1 MTLQP
6 PRNSDNPGSRHH
18 RQLPADERVSHNSPR
33 QNAMRLVGLITLLL
47 AIVVVPASPAL
58 GHAALVSSQPGAGYA
73 ITSAPAEIVLQFSEG
88 VSLADDALTLTGPE
102 GEQVPLRV
110 ALDQSRTAVRGVP
123 DGELSAGAYEVGY
136 RVVARDG
143 DVITG
148 AYPFGIATPV
158 GAGARSTAAGD
169 DDPNGVRLSTALWR
183 ALLFLGLSVA
193 LGGAYLSWRVDDAT
207 GGLPGPRPL
216 VRTGALVAVAGAT
229 GLLLTLAPLDR
240 VAMTVTAPGA
250 TRLVAAQAA
259 LLVLAALLAHRAPL
273 LGALP
278 ALLAVVVLEGVRA
291 HAGEAA
297 GVPGMALTSLHLLA
311 GALWL
316 GGLIHALRL
325 AAAWRTKSLAVH
337 VAFSTYARTALIL
350 FILVA
355 LSGTLSALV
364 LLPTL
369 EDWTGTT
376 YGRVLLVKLAVFAAV
391 LLAAVVARRRLMRS
405 RPRSADADPSGPS
418 AGRSAQ
424 VEAGLLAGLLV
435 VAAALTSA
443 TPARLVPASAVLA
456 APVGPAL
463 RTAERVGQVSVSV
476 VASKGRIEI
485 RADAPDDG
493 DPLSID
499 ASAKVTAASGNTEA
513 LDLTTCGS
521 SCWTG
526 PTEWDDGVNTVVV
539 AVDAD
544 RWEAGTAELSVPW
557 PLTPAP
563 TLLARVQEVMGARS
577 AIDTVETVT
586 SGFGTPPA
594 TSSRRTGQELLETQ
608 PWSEAGATDPVV
620 IGDGDQ
626 RTLMFG
632 LPALGYHFAMRL
644 DGQDRIVAER
654 IVTPNHLITRR
665 YAFPEGS

>member
-1 MTLQP
+1 M
-6 PRNSDNPGSRHH
+6 NHDSSR
-18 RQLPADERVSHNSPR
+18 RGAT
-33 QNAMRLVGLITLLL
+33 RLVGLITLLL

-73 ITSAPAEIVLQFSEG
+73 VTSAPTEIVLQFSEG

-110 ALDQSRTAVRGVP
+110 ALDESGTAVRGIP
-123 DGELSAGAYEVGY
+123 STELSAGAYGVGY

-158 GAGARSTAAGD
+158 GAGASSTAAGG
-169 DDPNGVRLSTALWR
+169 DDPNVVRLSTALSR

-216 VRTGALVAVAGAT
+216 VRTGALVAVAGTT
-229 GLLLTLAPLDR
+229 GLLLTLAPLGR
-240 VAMTVTAPGA
+240 LATTITSPGA
-250 TRLVAAQAA
+250 ARVVAAQAV
-259 LLVLAALLAHRAPL
+259 LLVVAALLARRAPL
-273 LGALP
+273 LGAFP

-316 GGLIHALRL
+316 GGLVHALRL
-325 AAAWRTKSLAVH
+325 AAAWRAKSLAVH

-350 FILVA
+350 FALVA

-369 EDWTGTT
+369 EDWTDTT

-405 RPRSADADPSGPS
+405 RPRSADSDPSGPS
-418 AGRSAQ
+418 FGRSAQ
-424 VEAGLLAGLLV
+424 VEAGLLAGILV
-435 VAAALTSA
+435 VTAALTSA
-443 TPARLVPASAVLA
+443 TPARLVPVSAVLA

-463 RTAERVGQVSVSV
+463 RTAERVGQVSVSI

-485 RADAPDDG
+485 RADPPGDG
-493 DPLSID
+493 VPLSID
-499 ASAKVTAASGNTEA
+499 LSGELIAPSGDTEA
-513 LDLTTCGS
+513 MDLTTCGPT
-521 SCWTG
+521 CWTG
-526 PTEWDDGVNTVVV
+526 PAEWDDGVNTVVV
-539 AVDAD
+539 DVDAD
-544 RWEAGTAELSVPW
+544 RWQAGRAKLSVPW
-557 PLTPAP
+557 PLSPAP
-563 TLLARVQEVMGARS
+563 ALPARVREAMGARS

-586 SGFGTPPA
+586 SGFGAAPT
-594 TSSRRTGQELLETQ
+594 TSSRRTGQEFLETQ
-608 PWSEAGATDPVV
+608 PWSEAGGTDPVV
-620 IGDGDQ
+620 ISDGDQ
-626 RTLMFG
+626 RTLLFA

-644 DGQDRIVAER
+644 DEQDRIVAER